1 MRIADTTRMDRLVK
15 STTEIERKIA
25 TVSQRASSGI
35 ALDVPSTDPVNAAA
49 YLRSRGNVERLK
61 GYGDAITTAKGEL
74 ELSEATLAQAQDLIA
89 RGREIALQAAN
100 STYSAKD
107 RAQFATE
114 IGQLRDQLISA
125 ANQKG
130 PNGYLFGGS
139 DTSTPPF
146 DTTGT
151 FVGNG
156 DARKLEV
163 GPCVTVTMNGSGAK
177 AFTSAGGQ
185 DVFSIF
191 TQLQAV
197 VRSALARSA
206 TMLAGLGVKFRLVS
220 DGATST
226 LQKQVGAF
234 TARKFGL
241 GAEVA
246 CHLIFL
252 YATTASKMREP
263 GDASM
268 AWRWAWFEI
277 RYGDAFVGGSRCAGR
292 VSHRQ
297 SR

>member
-61 GYGDAITTAKGEL
+61 GYGDAITNAKGEL

-163 GPCVTVTMNGSGAK
+163 GPGVTVTMNGSGAK

-191 TQLQAV
+191 TQLQAAV
-197 VRSALARSA
+197 STNNVSAVTNLGQNLADAHTQVGTARGDVGYEMQRVDMADAAQTTMKTLWTERQGEASEIDPSQVYTQLSALQNTLTQSVAAAR
-206 TMLAGLGVKFRLVS
+206 TQLQ
-220 DGATST
+220 T
-226 LQKQVGAF
+226 LSLN
-234 TARKFGL
+234 RFG
-241 GAEVA
+241 
-246 CHLIFL
+246 
-252 YATTASKMREP
+252 
-263 GDASM
+263 
-268 AWRWAWFEI
+268 
-277 RYGDAFVGGSRCAGR
+277 
-292 VSHRQ
+292 
-297 SR
+297 